1 MYFIVSARADGSGVF
16 LNLGAH
22 AARDCF
28 FFVVRGAVCTAAVAR
43 TAVNIRGQ
51 LATAAVSPG
60 VSTLLRG
67 FWARACEE
75 VPFR

>member
-1 MYFIVSARADGSGVF
+1 MACTLLSVPVLMEVVF
-16 LNLGAH
+16 FSISVPMQLVI
-22 AARDCF
+22 

-51 LATAAVSPG
+51 SATAAVSPG